1 MLFQVPRTQDPNTQ
15 RVNPFNP
22 DLSYL
27 IMKMEGNAGL
37 VMPPTG
43 MLNQAVI
50 NDIRAWIQNG
60 AVR

>member
-1 MLFQVPRTQDPNTQ
+1 
-15 RVNPFNP
+15 
-22 DLSYL
+22 
-27 IMKMEGNAGL
+27 MEGNAGL